1 MENIEW
7 CENPKFSSNA
17 SRVENRVELE
27 HLIEKA
33 LSAENAE
40 HWYKLL
46 QKNGIPVAVVRT
58 VTQSLSH
65 PQTIENGMVL
75 DLEHPTAG
83 IVKSLGLPISFDGK
97 RGKETNLPPPLLGEH
112 NEEILREFLGMSDK
126 EIEQFTR

>member
-1 MENIEW
+1 MVNLLFSEIMENIEW

-17 SRVENRVELE
+17 SKLKIMLE
-27 HLIEKA
+27 HLTK
-33 LSAENAE
+33 
-40 HWYKLL
+40 KLCL
-46 QKNGIPVAVVRT
+46 KRMLNIGTSCFGIPVAVVRT

-97 RGKETNLPPPLLGEH
+97 RGKETNLPRH
-112 NEEILREFLGMSDK
+112 FWR
-126 EIEQFTR
+126 T

>member
-1 MENIEW
+1 MSE
-7 CENPKFSSNA
+7 
-17 SRVENRVELE
+17 
-27 HLIEKA
+27 
-33 LSAENAE
+33 ENAE
-40 HWYKLL
+40 HWHKLL

-97 RGKETNLPPPLLGEH
+97 INLPPPLLGEH